1 MVIIMSIPSLAELI
15 SLKGKRS
22 LITGAAAGIGR
33 AIALR
38 FAEADSDLVLVDI
51 NMEGL
56 KQVKQEIR
64 EKYGVDTEIYRVDL
78 AVKKEID
85 NLWRQLEG
93 REPDILVN
101 NAGIYLFRD
110 FLEVDEDLLEK
121 TLAINLKAVFWM
133 CQHMIRRRIDK
144 GGVIINVGSIEAVLP
159 FAKGLV
165 HYDASKAGV
174 MALTRA
180 LAREY
185 GRKGFRINAVVPGGI
200 TTPGT
205 EKLKREAI
213 LKLKIDIIKTG
224 MNFMKRL
231 PLGRMGD
238 PDEVARI
245 VLVLASDLASYVHGA
260 LIPVDGGFLSA

>member
-1 MVIIMSIPSLAELI
+1 MVMIMSIPSLAELI
-15 SLKGKRS
+15 SLRGKRT

-51 NMEGL
+51 NTEGL
-56 KQVKQEIR
+56 KQVKQEIK

-121 TLAINLKAVFWM
+121 TLAINLKAVFL
-133 CQHMIRRRIDK
+133 D
-144 GGVIINVGSIEAVLP
+144 
-159 FAKGLV
+159 
-165 HYDASKAGV
+165 
-174 MALTRA
+174 
-180 LAREY
+180 
-185 GRKGFRINAVVPGGI
+185 VPAHDQ
-200 TTPGT
+200 
-205 EKLKREAI
+205 E
-213 LKLKIDIIKTG
+213 
-224 MNFMKRL
+224 
-231 PLGRMGD
+231 
-238 PDEVARI
+238 
-245 VLVLASDLASYVHGA
+245 
-260 LIPVDGGFLSA
+260 